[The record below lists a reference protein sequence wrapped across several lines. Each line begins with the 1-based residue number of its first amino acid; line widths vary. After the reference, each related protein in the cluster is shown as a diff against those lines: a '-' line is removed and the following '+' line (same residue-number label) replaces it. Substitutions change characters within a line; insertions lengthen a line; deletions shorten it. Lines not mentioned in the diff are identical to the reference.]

1 VLTAIFWK
9 KAWVWFKNYWYFPV
23 ILILGIL
30 LLFSGKGSKN
40 KMFKLLEEQK
50 ERYNKEIE
58 IINESNAEK
67 DKKQKEAI
75 KASQDKLKEIE
86 RQFDVKIEQL
96 EGLKEQELQEM
107 VKEYED
113 NPEELAR
120 RIAEILDAQLVER

>member
-1 VLTAIFWK
+1 
-9 KAWVWFKNYWYFPV
+9 
-23 ILILGIL
+23 
-30 LLFSGKGSKN
+30 
-40 KMFKLLEEQK
+40 MFKLLEEQK

>member
-1 VLTAIFWK
+1 
-9 KAWVWFKNYWYFPV
+9 
-23 ILILGIL
+23 
-30 LLFSGKGSKN
+30 
-40 KMFKLLEEQK
+40 MFKLLEEQK

-107 VKEYED
+107 VKGYED